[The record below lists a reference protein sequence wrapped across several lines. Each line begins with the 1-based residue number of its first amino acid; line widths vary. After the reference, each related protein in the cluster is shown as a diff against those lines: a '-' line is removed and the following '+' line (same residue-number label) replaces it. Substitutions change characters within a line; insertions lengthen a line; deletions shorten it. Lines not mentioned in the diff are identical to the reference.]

1 MIRPLLRLFRPRLA
15 LLNGVAVL
23 GGYLLFSA
31 EIDLVALS
39 AVFSGV
45 VLLAAAGSAFN
56 QVLERDVDR
65 LMQRTRL
72 RPLPQGELT
81 VLNATLIAGTA
92 ALAGLALL
100 SAGGGRVC
108 TLLGL
113 AALCWYLA
121 VYTPLKRLTPYA
133 LVAGALC
140 GAVPPLIGW
149 SAAGGEPWDYRVMFL
164 AGLMYLWQIPHFWL
178 IQRRHA
184 DDYRCAG
191 IPLLKMP
198 VQWHGFYGLLVVWLL
213 ALVTAAMLLPA
224 FGMIGHPATLWYTIV
239 SFSLMLT
246 LLLRSE
252 KVLFSC
258 LNLLP
263 LLVTLLLCLQ
273 R

>member
-1 MIRPLLRLFRPRLA
+1 MIKPLLRLFRPRLA

-31 EIDLVALS
+31 GIDLFPLS
-39 AVFSGV
+39 AVFCGV

-56 QVLERDVDR
+56 QVLERDLDL

-72 RPLPQGELT
+72 RPLPQGELK
-81 VLNATLIAGTA
+81 VLNATLIAGTS
-92 ALAGLALL
+92 ALAGLVLL
-100 SAGGGRVC
+100 AAGGGRVC

-121 VYTPLKRLTPYA
+121 VYTPLKRITPYA

-149 SAAGGEPWDYRVMFL
+149 SAAGGNPWDYRVMFL

-198 VQWHGFYGLLVVWLL
+198 AEWYGFSALFGVWLL
-213 ALVTAAMLLPA
+213 ALVVAAMLLPA
-224 FGMIGHPATLWYTIV
+224 FGIIGRPATMWYTLLP
-239 SFSLMLT
+239 FSLMLMP
-246 LLLRSE
+246 LLRSE

-258 LNLLP
+258 LNLFP